1 MMRDRAFSLFQKTY
15 GREPTILCRAPGR
28 IEFIGNHT
36 DYNGGVVMGAAI
48 DRGLWVAVAPRE
60 DALRR
65 FCSELGDGNVVEQSG
80 GIVPLEGVSSW
91 VNYPQGVLAGMP
103 VFGVESPVGF
113 DFAVVSDLPTGAGLR
128 SSAAIELASGLA
140 FLSLAGAELSRED
153 LVKLGRW
160 AENEF
165 VGVPC
170 GILDQGVSGFGQR
183 DSLVHIDCG
192 ELAFSTVPMPADTHF
207 WIFNTPSGHALVDGH
222 YATRHQQCMEAAR
235 VLGVAKLADADLA
248 QLVTAESQMD
258 ATVFKRARHVISE
271 IGRVNEVKAALAS
284 GDLRRVGELLVAS
297 HRSSQ
302 HDFENST
309 AQLDDLVDRLIAI
322 PGVYGARLT
331 GGGFGGAVMALTDG
345 SFGPETARE
354 VSDGFE
360 SRWGSPS
367 SGLHLRTEAGAERVL

>member
-1 MMRDRAFSLFQKTY
+1 MRDRAFSLFQKTY
-15 GREPTILCRAPGR
+15 GRSPSVLCRAPGR

-48 DRGLWVAVAPRE
+48 DRGVWVAAAPRE
-60 DALRR
+60 DSCRR
-65 FCSELGDGNVVEQSG
+65 FCSELGDGAVVEQRG
-80 GIVPLEGVSSW
+80 DVAPLDGASSW
-91 VNYPQGVLAGMP
+91 INYPQGVLAGMS
-103 VFGVESPVGF
+103 VFGVQRPKGF
-113 DFAVVSDLPTGAGLR
+113 DLAVVSDLPTGAGLS

-140 FLSLAGAELSRED
+140 FLALAGGELSRED

-170 GILDQGVSGFGQR
+170 GILDQGVSGFGKR
-183 DSLVHIDCG
+183 DCLVHIDCG
-192 ELAFSTVPMPADTHF
+192 DLAFSTVPMPADTHF

-222 YATRHQQCMEAAR
+222 YAARHKQCMEAASL
-235 VLGVAKLADADLA
+235 LGVGKLADADLPLLEA
-248 QLVTAESQMD
+248 AESRMD
-258 ATVFKRARHVISE
+258 AVVFKRARHVISE
-271 IGRVNEVKAALAS
+271 IARVNEVKRALDAD
-284 GDLRRVGELLVAS
+284 DLRRVGELLVGS

-309 AQLDDLVDRLIAI
+309 AQLDDLVDRLIQI

-345 SFGPETARE
+345 SFGEAQAGQ
-354 VSDGFE
+354 VGGGFA
-360 SRWGSPS
+360 SRWGGPS
-367 SGLHLRTEAGAERVL
+367 FGLHLQTADGAERVL